1 MPSPAVLDR
10 PLALAPTALAELGP
24 AFYSAVQPA
33 PLPDPYWVA
42 HNPALAAELG
52 LDADWLASDD
62 ALQVFSGNAVPPDS
76 EPMATVYSGHQFGTW
91 AGQLGDGRA
100 LMLGQ
105 LPNGD
110 ELQLKGSGRTPYSRG
125 ADGRAVLRST
135 IREFLCSEA
144 MHALGIPTTRALC
157 ITGSDQPVLRETVET
172 AAIVAR
178 VSPSFIRFGHFEHF
192 SYAGAHDE
200 LKRLADL
207 VIARHERACVG
218 TDNPYVA
225 LLKTVVRRT
234 ARLLAQWQAVGFMHG
249 VMNTDNMSIL
259 GLTMDYGPFQFMDA
273 FDPAHI
279 CNHSDSY
286 GRYAYQNQPAIAHWN
301 LCALATALMPLIR
314 EPAPAQEILDG
325 FGELFSAAYARAMA
339 RKAGFAEASP
349 EISQWIVRALELMT
363 QDHTDYTIFW
373 RRLTG
378 YAAHQKAEPV
388 LALFSNRAGATDLL
402 RAYDALGT
410 GAAHDV
416 ALMQK
421 TNPAIVLRN
430 HMAESAIARAKLK
443 DFTLLEELLAA
454 LQHPYEAPAAHPEWT
469 GLPPDWASQIQISCS
484 S

>member
-1 MPSPAVLDR
+1 MVAVVASSFPYSVRNVPFD
-10 PLALAPTALAELGP
+10 ELGD
-24 AFYSAVQPA
+24 AFYTRVRPA
-33 PLPDPYWVA
+33 PLPDPYWVIR
-42 HNPALAAELG
+42 NPALAREL
-52 LDADWLASDD
+52 DIAPDWLASDD
-62 ALQVFSGNAVPPDS
+62 ALQVFSGNTVLPES
-76 EPMATVYSGHQFGTW
+76 EPVATVYSGHQFGVW

-100 LMLGQ
+100 LLLG
-105 LPNGD
+105 LLANGD

-178 VSPSFIRFGHFEHF
+178 VAPSFIRFGHFEHF
-192 SYAGAHDE
+192 SYSGEHDE
-200 LKRLADL
+200 LKKLADL
-207 VIARHERACVG
+207 VIAQHERACLG

-279 CNHSDSY
+279 CNHSDHY

-314 EPAPAQEILDG
+314 EPAPAQKILDG
-325 FGELFSAAYARAMA
+325 FGAAFSAAYARQMA
-339 RKAGFAEASP
+339 RKAGFAEVSP
-349 EISQWIVRALELMT
+349 DISQWIARTLELMAR
-363 QDHTDYTIFW
+363 DHTDYTIFW
-373 RRLTG
+373 RRLTD
-378 YAAHQKAEPV
+378 YATGQKAEPV
-388 LALFSNRAGATDLL
+388 LALFSDRAAMAALL
-402 RAYDALGT
+402 HEFDALCAH
-410 GAAHDV
+410 AAHDPG
-416 ALMQK
+416 LMKK

-454 LQHPYEAPAAHPEWT
+454 LQRPYEAPAAHPEWT